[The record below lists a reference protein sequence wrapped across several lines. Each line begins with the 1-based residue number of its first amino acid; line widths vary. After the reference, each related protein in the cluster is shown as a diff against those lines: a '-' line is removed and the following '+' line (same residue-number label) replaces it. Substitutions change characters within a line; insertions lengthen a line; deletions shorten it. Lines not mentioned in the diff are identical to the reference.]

1 VHFRNYPISRFQG
14 FSPNNVDVWCSFFFA
29 GSVDRAIGA
38 VKRGGRSMVRLSL
51 RLLPWRRL
59 TFSHGV
65 LVRNP
70 QDFRNLDGFYHTPR
84 IGRNASEL

>member
-1 VHFRNYPISRFQG
+1 MQFRNSPISRFPG
-14 FSPNNVDVWCSFFFA
+14 LSPNNVDVWRSFFFA

-59 TFSHGV
+59 TFSHGF
-65 LVRNP
+65 LIRNP
-70 QDFRNLDGFYHTPR
+70 QDFRNLDGFYHTPM
-84 IGRNASEL
+84 IGRNGS